1 MVKRFV
7 GILMTFYMRQC
18 CRIGWEA
25 MQNAGGH
32 IDDIKIGAK
41 SAAKAAVRKVDEI
54 VDILNKAFV
63 VTMKVDDDRRGSGRK
78 R

>member
-1 MVKRFV
+1 
-7 GILMTFYMRQC
+7 
-18 CRIGWEA
+18 

-32 IDDIKIGAK
+32 VDDIKIGAK

-63 VTMKVDDDRRGSGRK
+63 VTLKVYDDRRGSGRK

>member
-7 GILMTFYMRQC
+7 GILMTFHMRQG

-25 MQNAGGH
+25 IQNAGGH
-32 IDDIKIGAK
+32 VDDIKIWAK
-41 SAAKAAVRKVDEI
+41 SAAKTAVRKVDEI

-78 R
+78 C